1 MGDKQMTPELKA
13 RAINVALKAIMAQMT
28 GGLP

>member
-1 MGDKQMTPELKA
+1 MTPELRA
-13 RAINVALKAIMAQMT
+13 RALNLAVRAIMAQMARMT

>member
-1 MGDKQMTPELKA
+1 MTPELKA
-13 RAINVALKAIMAQMT
+13 RALNLAVSAIMAQMARMT

>member
-1 MGDKQMTPELKA
+1 MTPELKA
-13 RAINVALKAIMAQMT
+13 RAINVALKAIMAQMARMT

>member
-1 MGDKQMTPELKA
+1 MTPELKT
-13 RAINVALKAIMAQMT
+13 RALNVALKAAIMAQMARMT

>member
-1 MGDKQMTPELKA
+1 MTPELKA
-13 RAINVALKAIMAQMT
+13 RALDVALRAIMTQMARMT